1 MRFSLNFIK
10 EFLNPPLSPEGI
22 SQRLTMAGLE
32 VENIEKIDDDYIF
45 DAEVTPNR
53 YDWLSIFGIS
63 NELACLCN
71 RRLKV
76 KFPHIETKP
85 YLKELSIII
94 ENKRDCPVYIARLIR
109 GVRIGDSPNWLKK
122 RVENCGIKSIN
133 NAVDITNYS
142 MLKWGNP
149 LHAFDFDKIEGNI
162 YVRRA
167 KNKEVFI
174 GLDDKQYLLNNS
186 NLVISDD
193 KKIIALAGVMGAK
206 NTEVDPGTKNIL
218 LEAAIFS
225 PLCVRRSRRS
235 ANLDTDSSYRFERNV
250 SSKLLDVASF
260 SAARLLC
267 ELCSGT
273 MRGYRKEGKNPSFTK
288 RNINFLKSELDN
300 YIGIDFSISDIR
312 SILYNLGF
320 DIKTEGK
327 KIVTKAP
334 FFRMDISQKEDV
346 FEEVARCYGYER
358 IKEEMPFL
366 RPQERKGSA
375 YGFKNEIRDFL
386 VRLGLN
392 EVITYSI
399 NSFDNLKGFGEAD
412 FIMLNNP
419 LRSQENALR
428 TTLLL
433 GMLEVIKYNI
443 NQKNSFLKF
452 FEIANVY
459 KKRGKGFA
467 ELPFLSCA
475 ATGSREFYYLKGV
488 IKEILRFLN
497 IDGAEFPSFKKNNF
511 ANAVKIEYKDKTLG
525 FLGQV
530 NSRVKR
536 QFDIKDDINF
546 FELDLKSVLSLRMD
560 RGYKTFSRFPVVY
573 RDISLGLS
581 KNIKFEDIEQIIKKT
596 AVKFLYGY
604 KIVDMYEG
612 KNKPEGLHIFT
623 LRIFYNSQYKT
634 LTANEV
640 DELHFKIR
648 DQISREEGVILR

>member
-1 MRFSLNFIK
+1 MKFSLNFIK
-10 EFLNPPLSPEGI
+10 EFFNPSLSPEGI
-22 SQRLTMAGLE
+22 AQRLTMAGLE
-32 VENIEKIDDDYIF
+32 VENIEKIGDDYVF

-63 NELACLCN
+63 NELACLCK

-76 KFPHIETKP
+76 ELPYIETKP
-85 YLKELSIII
+85 SLKELLIII
-94 ENKRDCPVYIARLIR
+94 ESKKDCPVYIARLIR
-109 GVRIGDSPNWLKK
+109 GIKIGDPPDWLKK

-174 GLDDKQYLLNNS
+174 GLDGKEYLLDND

-206 NTEVDPGTKNIL
+206 NTEVDSGTKNIL
-218 LEAAIFS
+218 LETAIFS

-250 SSKLLDVASF
+250 SSKLLDAASF
-260 SAARLLC
+260 SAAQLLC

-273 MRGYRKEGKNPSFTK
+273 MRGYKKEGRNPSFTK
-288 RNINFLKSELDN
+288 RNINFSRTELDS
-300 YIGIDFSISDIR
+300 YIGIDFSVSDIR
-312 SILYNLGF
+312 NILYNLGF
-320 DIKTEGK
+320 DIKTKGK
-327 KIVTKAP
+327 KIVVKAP

-346 FEEVARCYGYER
+346 FEEIARCYGYGR
-358 IKEEMPFL
+358 IKEEMPSL
-366 RPQERKGSA
+366 KPQGIKDSI

-386 VRLGLN
+386 ARLGLN

-399 NSFDNLKGFGEAD
+399 NNSDNLKDFGEAD

-433 GMLEVIKYNI
+433 GMLEAIKYNI

-459 KKRGKGFA
+459 KKRKEGFV
-467 ELPFLSCA
+467 ELPMLSCA
-475 ATGSREFYYLKGV
+475 AAGSREFYYLKGV
-488 IKEILRFLN
+488 IKEILTFLN
-497 IDGAEFPSFKKNNF
+497 IDGAEFTSFKKNNF
-511 ANAVKIEYKDKTLG
+511 VNAVKVEYKDKILG

-536 QFDIKDDINF
+536 RFDIKDDINF
-546 FELDLKSVLSLRMD
+546 FELDLKLALSLKTD
-560 RGYKTFSRFPVVY
+560 RSYKTFSRFPVVY
-573 RDISLGLS
+573 RDISIGLS
-581 KNIKFEDIEQIIKKT
+581 KNIKFRDIEQIIRET
-596 AVKFLYGY
+596 AVKFLYSY
-604 KIVDMYEG
+604 KIIDMYKG
-612 KNKPEGLHIFT
+612 KNEPEDLHIFT
-623 LRIFYNSQYKT
+623 LRIFYSSRYKT
-634 LTANEV
+634 LTADEV
-640 DELHFKIR
+640 DKLHFR
-648 DQISREEGVILR
+648 VRNQISRKEGVILR